1 MVHQALEEYDSLPKA
16 QTINGTMHEQGAT
29 KLLKLNNKYLLM
41 VTFDYGE
48 NYLIWF
54 KFQIMAH

>member
-1 MVHQALEEYDSLPKA
+1 MVHQALEQYNSLPKA

-48 NYLIWF
+48 NYLI
-54 KFQIMAH
+54 